1 MDLEKLG
8 IINMSNELVQLLI
21 RFGFPI
27 TVLLLTLSVKGMA
40 RTFDCKGLPLFI
52 LALFLIVVISGESF
66 FWEISILVWMFYWKT
81 RIDDNT
87 EPRITFRN

>member
-66 FWEISILVWMFYWKT
+66 FGKYRYLSGCFIGKLE
-81 RIDDNT
+81 
-87 EPRITFRN
+87 